1 MFALERESSQT
12 SGLRTPRQT
21 RRGQQK
27 HVPCTP
33 PLAPLR
39 RVPLVF
45 ATVKSPPRIRFD
57 PWVPPLAH
65 RLFLPAYPRPVLLNT
80 EVVRHAISAHAPP
93 YPARFVRGHTN
104 PRKEEMMASPP
115 PSPSR
120 FVPSERTGPLIVQS
134 PHMGSLVI
142 RSTPMSS
149 FRDMYSPRAGPTA
162 PHVVPR
168 KGALHVGP
176 RTKVILTF

>member
-115 PSPSR
+115 FPLEIRAFGEDRSVNSPKPSYGLPR
-120 FVPSERTGPLIVQS
+120 NPL
-134 PHMGSLVI
+134 H
-142 RSTPMSS
+142 
-149 FRDMYSPRAGPTA
+149 
-162 PHVVPR
+162 PHVIISWHVFPSG
-168 KGALHVGP
+168 GAYRP
-176 RTKVILTF
+176 PCRPT